1 MLEGQ
6 NLSFTSTVNKS
17 DSPKMNP
24 VNSAHSKELR
34 SDKVCINIY
43 LFFSSWDVNMVI
55 IKQVIKMEIKLI
67 TNDSKLV
74 RISLGTKHSTG
85 KKLLFPR
92 EEKYLM
98 MGGLDENLHIKSLHQ
113 LDYSLQHY
121 CKNIYLTR
129 ISIRP
134 AQRHLISYIFW
145 FISTDKL
152 VGTNE
157 ISWLMIPSLH

>member
-1 MLEGQ
+1 
-6 NLSFTSTVNKS
+6 
-17 DSPKMNP
+17 
-24 VNSAHSKELR
+24 
-34 SDKVCINIY
+34 
-43 LFFSSWDVNMVI
+43 MVI
-55 IKQVIKMEIKLI
+55 IKQVIKIEIKLI

-85 KKLLFPR
+85 KSCYSGSIANFHR

-129 ISIRP
+129 LSIRL
-134 AQRHLISYIFW
+134 AQRHIISYIF
-145 FISTDKL
+145 
-152 VGTNE
+152 
-157 ISWLMIPSLH
+157 